1 MYLASQ
7 VGMTLYNERAV
18 AIAGSHSGAPS
29 YADDRATWRLIV
41 VPVRYS
47 YTAPVH
53 SYSPRHKDT
62 STY

>member
-7 VGMTLYNERAV
+7 VGKTLYNEGAV

-47 YTAPVH
+47 YPLQLANNHRAGSFVFA
-53 SYSPRHKDT
+53 
-62 STY
+62 